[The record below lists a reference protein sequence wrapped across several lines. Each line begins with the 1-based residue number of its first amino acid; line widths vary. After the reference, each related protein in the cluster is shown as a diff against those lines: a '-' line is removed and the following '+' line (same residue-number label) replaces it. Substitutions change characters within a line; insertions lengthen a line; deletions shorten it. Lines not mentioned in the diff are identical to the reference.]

1 MTTAPDGT
9 VEFSRPLRLDRL
21 ASGEVDVS
29 HTASQRECQDLAA
42 RFGIPE
48 VSALSGTLTVRR
60 AAGGMMIRVDGRVD
74 AEVTQT
80 CVVTLER
87 VANTVSQTF
96 VQRYTLEN
104 DTEESEVFA
113 GPDEEETPEP
123 LTAGYLDLGEIL
135 AEELALALD
144 PHPRAPGARFDGY
157 STDRDPEAPQ
167 SPFAVLAYLHRQS

>member
-29 HTASQRECQDLAA
+29 HTANQRECQDLAA

-60 AAGGMMIRVDGRVD
+60 AAGGMMIRVEGRVD

-80 CVVTLER
+80 CVVTLDR

-96 VQRYTLEN
+96 VQRYTLGNET
-104 DTEESEVFA
+104 DEGEVFA
-113 GPDEEETPEP
+113 SPDEEEAPEP
-123 LTAGYLDLGEIL
+123 LTSSYLDLGEIL
-135 AEELALALD
+135 SEELALALD
-144 PHPRAPGARFDGY
+144 PHPRAPGARFAGY
-157 STDRDPEAPQ
+157 STDGDPEAAQ
-167 SPFAVLAYLHRQS
+167 SPFAVLAHLRHQS